1 MREVKGPPPD
11 GPCASLPRMCPA
23 PHRADPI
30 WGIFHRDD
38 QDSPNKTKLAVAS
51 RLAVGRGDTRPHGRE
66 LSARLTRVCVPRGR
80 PPGARRAGPHA
91 RDTFTAAA
99 DHDGRGRPP
108 ACLLMPT
115 QDALLRRSL
124 PTLPRAQLPGI
135 PSAAPQSMAPPEAVD
150 SRRTAGIVSARGRSF
165 WYSSSRSVP
174 RAGWPTWC
182 QYP

>member
-1 MREVKGPPPD
+1 M
-11 GPCASLPRMCPA
+11 
-23 PHRADPI
+23 
-30 WGIFHRDD
+30 
-38 QDSPNKTKLAVAS
+38 LATP
-51 RLAVGRGDTRPHGRE
+51 L
-66 LSARLTRVCVPRGR
+66 
-80 PPGARRAGPHA
+80 RR
-91 RDTFTAAA
+91 AA
-99 DHDGRGRPP
+99 DHDGRRRPP
-108 ACLLMPT
+108 VCLLMPT

-182 QYP
+182 QYPSRLAPFSCRTTAGRQRLAFGAAPWRADRGNWKPLPSEGQVSGAMETNGGVCNYQSSRAGLCRSPKAATVNVGLLPMLSLSASSAAKA